1 MYKILQETV
10 LLLVKSKIKIVFWFS
25 YLWKTKLPTDQIKP
39 VMEGEGKT
47 GSGATA
53 KKMAVVLK
61 WASVPCLRRAVF
73 RGNVKRTAI

>member
-10 LLLVKSKIKIVFWFS
+10 LLLVKSKIKIVLIFVFM
-25 YLWKTKLPTDQIKP
+25 KNKIANRPKIP
-39 VMEGEGKT
+39 VMDGEGKT

-61 WASVPCLRRAVF
+61 
-73 RGNVKRTAI
+73 